1 MSTSIKPPVWFWVVS
16 IFALLWNAG
25 GVFTYLD
32 TAFNQVAML
41 EEMTQAQRELFENF
55 PAWATGAFAMAV
67 FSGLFASIGLLLRK
81 KWAKPLFIL
90 SLLMAVAQ
98 FIQWLF
104 VQNAA
109 EKCRKMSIFKHLF
122 AQFVDV
128 ENYKRI
134 FVYQV
139 TALVPLSK

>member
-1 MSTSIKPPVWFWVVS
+1 MSTSIKPPFWFWVVS

-109 EKCRKMSIFKHLF
+109 EAFGNEAYFMPAAVVILGLLFILF
-122 AQFVDV
+122 ANKSRVK
-128 ENYKRI
+128 NWI
-134 FVYQV
+134 
-139 TALVPLSK
+139 S